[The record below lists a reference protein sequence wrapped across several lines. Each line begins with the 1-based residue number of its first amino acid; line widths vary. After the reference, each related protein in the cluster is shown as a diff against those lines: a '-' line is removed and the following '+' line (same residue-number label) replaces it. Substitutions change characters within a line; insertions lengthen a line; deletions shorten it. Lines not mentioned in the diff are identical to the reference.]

1 MTEERKTD
9 PKEDEA
15 GSAASGSM
23 SSASA
28 PSGDEASADHAGG
41 DDSATEHETADD
53 DVPAAGAL
61 GVRALG
67 IERYVQVAYFL
78 LAVALFWVL
87 QQAVVVLWNLFAEP
101 NVGIATA
108 VAAVLAGVIT
118 VVLYKHPRL
127 SELSTDIAT
136 ELSQVTWPSSEET
149 RVSTVVVIV
158 TSIVAA
164 ALLGVFDALWSA
176 ITDLVYK
183 V

>member
-9 PKEDEA
+9 TQEDEA
-15 GSAASGSM
+15 GSAASGAM
-23 SSASA
+23 ASASA
-28 PSGDEASADHAGG
+28 LSEDEAGAGDAG
-41 DDSATEHETADD
+41 DAVTEHETADD
-53 DVPAAGAL
+53 DAPPAGAL
-61 GVRALG
+61 GVRAFG

-108 VAAVLAGVIT
+108 AAAVLAGVTT
-118 VVLYKHPRL
+118 VLLYKHPRL

-136 ELSQVTWPSSEET
+136 ELSQVTWPSREET

-164 ALLGVFDALWSA
+164 VLLGIFDALWSA